1 MNTTTIAILTIG
13 ILACVAMLCGFDGVF
28 LATALAA
35 ISGLG
40 GYDIKKKNS
49 QPKQ

>member
-1 MNTTTIAILTIG
+1 MNTTIVAILTIG
-13 ILACVAMLCGFDGVF
+13 ILACVAMLCGFDGAF

-40 GYDIKKKNS
+40 GYQIKKQNNK
-49 QPKQ
+49 PKQ